1 MMDGLDGK
9 KVLVAGGGGFLG
21 SYICKALLQEGA
33 EITVLDI
40 IPGSKMKNLEDIRSG
55 IHILNGSVTDEES
68 VFYAV
73 QGMDAVVDVSFPAA
87 ACNRDLD
94 KQYVSVGTAGV
105 FNLLKASLSQ
115 GAHFIFASSI
125 SVYGVQQYTPIN
137 EQHPVKP
144 FLLYGATKLAGENYC
159 RVMADQYGC
168 KVIIL
173 RFSDL
178 YGPNNGRNSAPVNM
192 LRKAL
197 NREPLP
203 VTGDGRQVRSYLYIT
218 DAAQAIVCALKNF
231 RQGGIYN
238 ITGPKALSILE
249 LAGAVRQVAGV
260 NVPVRFMT
268 NTGLDPRNYNID
280 GTLAA
285 KEIDFRPRVD
295 ITKGLALTLEWL
307 EGRSEY

>member
-1 MMDGLDGK
+1 MGQLKGK
-9 KVLVAGGGGFLG
+9 KVLVAGGDGFLG
-21 SYICKALLQEGA
+21 SHVCEALLQEGA
-33 EITVLDI
+33 KVNVLDI
-40 IPGSKMKNLEDIRSG
+40 GPGDKIKNLEHVKSRITFFT
-55 IHILNGSVTDEES
+55 GSVTDEKFVLS
-68 VFYAV
+68 TV
-73 QGMDAVVDVSFPAA
+73 QGMDAVVDASFPAA
-87 ACNRDLD
+87 GCNRDLNN
-94 KQYVSVGTAGV
+94 QYVDVGTVGV
-105 FNLLKASLSQ
+105 FNLLKSALIQ
-115 GAHFIFASSI
+115 GAYFIFCSSI
-125 SVYGVQQYTPIN
+125 SVYGVQQYIPIN
-137 EQHPVKP
+137 EQHPVEP

-159 RVMADQYGC
+159 RIMAKNYGC
-168 KVIIL
+168 KALIL

-218 DAAQAIVCALKNF
+218 DAAQAVICALKNF

-238 ITGPKALSILE
+238 ITGPQALSILE
-249 LAGAVRQVAGV
+249 LAGVVKQVVGV
-260 NVPVRFMT
+260 NVPVRFIP

-295 ITKGLALTLEWL
+295 VTKGLALTLEWL
-307 EGRSEY
+307 KGRSEY